1 MSLCVWSCLWSYG
14 FSNTAQAQEQAK
26 LISAPDRVLEFR
38 STTNPAP
45 LIAQSFASASMLRN
59 VMATSDG
66 ILLVVNGNPQVG
78 VQRIV
83 NPDRIVMDLQGT
95 AVMPGLH
102 NSVIPI
108 NRYGVR
114 QIRVAQFQKNPAIT
128 RVVLDFDPNDENSRL
143 DWRST
148 FNPIKGGILLAP
160 IGSSNVSAPAPSLP
174 QPVPD
179 PSGSNP
185 VTAVPT
191 SGGNVTGTTVIQT
204 IALTNSGQLLI
215 QANQGLSYRG
225 SADPSS
231 NTYNLSISSAQ
242 ISPQLQRPVLPA
254 NSPVERVRLTQI
266 GSTVVVGLKVAP
278 GWQIRE
284 NNSGNPQQIAFQLVR
299 SGTNPTTQ
307 VPAYPNSGN
316 NPIPIN
322 PQIPLPSYPIRG
334 GTPTPVPSPSFPP
347 SRAPSFPNNPI
358 PNRGRGIVVVD
369 PGHGGPDVGAV
380 GNGIYEKN
388 VVLQISLQLGRY
400 LQQMGYAVVYTRT
413 EDRNVELQ
421 PRVDLAEQVRAN
433 VFVSVHANSLES
445 RLSSVSGVETYFAPG
460 ASRGQQLAAA
470 VHQQIISLTGARDR
484 TVKSARFF
492 VIRKTSMPSIL
503 VETGFVTNPQEAANL
518 NNRAYQDRMAL
529 AIARG
534 VDQFMR
540 YYNR

>member
-1 MSLCVWSCLWSYG
+1 
-14 FSNTAQAQEQAK
+14 
-26 LISAPDRVLEFR
+26 
-38 STTNPAP
+38 
-45 LIAQSFASASMLRN
+45 
-59 VMATSDG
+59 MATSDG

-78 VQRIV
+78 VQRVV

-114 QIRVAQFQKNPAIT
+114 QIRVSQFQKNPSIT

-148 FNPIKGGILLAP
+148 FNPIRGGILLAP
-160 IGSSNVSAPAPSLP
+160 ISSSNVSAPAPSLP
-174 QPVPD
+174 QPVPN
-179 PSGSNP
+179 SGSNP
-185 VTAVPT
+185 SESIPVAATPT

-266 GSTVVVGLKVAP
+266 GSTVVVGLKVTP

-299 SGTNPTTQ
+299 SGTSPTAQ
-307 VPAYPNSGN
+307 VPAYPNPGS

-322 PQIPLPSYPIRG
+322 PQIPLPSYPVRPG
-334 GTPTPVPSPSFPP
+334 RPFPTPVPSPSFPP
-347 SRAPSFPNNPI
+347 STPSYPNNPSI
-358 PNRGRGIVVVD
+358 PNRGRGIVVID

-388 VVLQISLQLGRY
+388 VVLPIALQLGRY

-413 EDRNVELQ
+413 EDMNVELQ

-445 RLSSVSGVETYFAPG
+445 RLSNISGIETYYAPG
-460 ASRGQQLAAA
+460 ATSGQQLAAT
-470 VHQQIISLTGARDR
+470 VHQQIISLTGAKDR
-484 TVKSARFF
+484 NIRAARFF